1 MEIRFFQSISF
12 IFGTSIHCT
21 HKISFFVKKKIL
33 NFKVF
38 VFVINLYQYVI
49 CQFRIKKPFI
59 KVNLILPKPKLFRL
73 TVLTSV
79 LFDHFADTHL
89 LRTQT
94 LLHVGTVVCIELTC
108 L

>member
-21 HKISFFVKKKIL
+21 NKSSFFL

>member
-21 HKISFFVKKKIL
+21 NKSSFFCSKKKIL

-59 KVNLILPKPKLFRL
+59 KVNLILTKPKLFRL

-79 LFDHFADTHL
+79 LFDYFVDTHYGHKHYCMSAL
-89 LRTQT
+89 
-94 LLHVGTVVCIELTC
+94 
-108 L
+108 